1 VKQWPATLDKVLAL
15 PFDSVIPGHGPPAS
29 RRTVERFRDFMT
41 SLWTQTAQVRD
52 RGGSLENAIQL
63 VNLDEFGLST
73 LWFAPKLNRG
83 FVINRTWEE
92 LQTTRTNP

>member
-1 VKQWPATLDKVLAL
+1 MLAL
-15 PFDSVIPGHGPPAS
+15 PFDSVIPGHGPAAS

-63 VNLDEFGLST
+63 VDIEEFGLT
-73 LWFAPKLNRG
+73 TRWYVPKLNRG
-83 FVINRTWEE
+83 FVIGRAWEE
-92 LQTTRTNP
+92 LQTMPRKEP